1 MITSNMEEFLA
12 NSKLSEQRV
21 YVRILVTDMSISNI
35 LTLEMVESPL
45 TENKTQ
51 DCKQCQEK

>member
-1 MITSNMEEFLA
+1 MIASTMEEFLA
-12 NSKLSEQRV
+12 NSKLPEQRV

-45 TENKTQ
+45 TKNKTQ